1 MASRLLSRS
10 VARTAAQLRLTS
22 APPHTCTPLL
32 RSYRPRSRNL
42 TLGSGADRYQHS
54 RGYAAATSQAAEV
67 EDEAVEQLS
76 EYPTTSPAARKIL
89 HDAWGY
95 TSFRAEQEAV
105 IARLL
110 HGGSAVA
117 VFPTGA
123 GKSLLY
129 QVAAL
134 GFGGGVTVVVSP
146 LIALIKDQ
154 VQDLKKR
161 GIDAA
166 AVDSTMERDEV
177 RAVFERVMNDEVR
190 LLYVSPERLNND
202 AFVQLLSKTTVRLI
216 AVDEAHCVY
225 EWGNSFRPDYLRVA
239 RFVKEIKAERV
250 LCVTATATPEITES
264 ISTAFGIPRDG
275 VFRTST
281 YRPNLTLLSKSF
293 KKDLERLDY
302 LVDFLN
308 ANPGATIIYT
318 LKRSTAVIVAG
329 LLEAAGIEAFPYHAG
344 IDKATRSATQDR
356 FMNSDKLTIVA
367 TIAFGLGINKPN
379 IRNIIHY
386 GPPLSI
392 ENYAQEIGRAGRDGR
407 PSTCLILTAPTDT
420 RTHNFLTVN
429 PLLAP
434 RKSAIRRLL
443 RHAFLTQPPAPPG
456 TTITLPLH
464 ALARV
469 LVTPTR
475 KRKKQKQEEEKEKPK
490 PPPLPQVIRDKEDA
504 TAAVMALLMKVEME
518 CGVVKAL
525 PTAYGVV
532 TYRGLSRLQKLDD
545 EMATAVAEAS
555 TRSETT
561 SDEEGG
567 EGEGLWSF
575 DMRRVSERV
584 RAGRETLLR
593 RLHEWEHEGVVEIDI
608 LGVAARYEVL
618 SALPGTE
625 EAVEEVVERVR
636 SVVKMHEK
644 RSVERRKMV
653 LELVAGRE
661 CFVGV
666 LAGHFGDGEVVRRRR
681 GCGHCQ
687 WCLDRAERRKVEK
700 KERGGKK
707 EGWWKKK
714 RGGG

>member
-10 VARTAAQLRLTS
+10 LARSSTGALRLTS
-22 APPHTCTPLL
+22 AAPPHTPPLL
-32 RSYRPRSRNL
+32 KPYRP
-42 TLGSGADRYQHS
+42 TLVADRYQHS
-54 RGYAAATSQAAEV
+54 RGYAAATSQAVEV

-134 GFGGGVTVVVSP
+134 GFGSGVTVVVSP

-154 VQDLKKR
+154 VQDLQRR
-161 GIDAA
+161 GIGAS
-166 AVDSTMERDEV
+166 AVDSTMEREEV
-177 RAVFERVMNDEVR
+177 RAVFERVKNDEVR

-202 AFVQLLSKTTVRLI
+202 AFVKLLQKTTVRLI

-264 ISTAFGIPRDG
+264 ISTAFGVPSDG

-281 YRPNLTLLSKSF
+281 YRPNLQLLSESF
-293 KKDLERLDY
+293 KTSRDRFDY
-302 LVDFLN
+302 LVEFLN
-308 ANPGATIIYT
+308 SNPGATIVYT
-318 LKRSTAVIVAG
+318 LKRSTAEVVAG
-329 LLEAAGIEAFPYHAG
+329 LLENAGIEAFPYHAG
-344 IDKATRSATQDR
+344 MDKATRNATQDR
-356 FMNSDKLTIVA
+356 FMKSNNITIVA
-367 TIAFGLGINKPN
+367 TIAFGLGINKPD

-407 PSTCLILTAPTDT
+407 PSKCLILMAPPTPAPTT
-420 RTHNFLTVN
+420 SSPSTPSSRR
-429 PLLAP
+429 A
-434 RKSAIRRLL
+434 KAASA
-443 RHAFLTQPPAPPG
+443 ASS
-456 TTITLPLH
+456 
-464 ALARV
+464 
-469 LVTPTR
+469 
-475 KRKKQKQEEEKEKPK
+475 RKKQKKKEAEEEKEKK
-490 PPPLPQVIRDKEDA
+490 KLPLPQVIRAKEDA
-504 TAAVMALLMKVEME
+504 TMAVTALLMKVEME
-518 CGVVKAL
+518 CDVVKAL
-525 PTAYGVV
+525 PTVYGEVL
-532 TYRGLSRLQKLDD
+532 YRGLSRLQELND
-545 EMATAVAEAS
+545 EKAIAIVEES
-555 TRSETT
+555 SRSDP
-561 SDEEGG
+561 DEG
-567 EGEGLWSF
+567 EGEGGGGGLWSF
-575 DMRRVSERV
+575 DLRRVSEQV
-584 RAGRETLLR
+584 GAGRETLLR
-593 RLHEWEHEGVVEIDI
+593 QLHQWEHEGVVEIDS

-618 SALPGTE
+618 RALPGTE
-625 EAVEEVVERVR
+625 EEADQVARKVHD
-636 SVVKMHEK
+636 VVKMHEK
-644 RSVERRKMV
+644 RSMERRKRV

-666 LAGHFGDGEVVRRRR
+666 LAGYFGDGEVVGRG

-687 WCLDRAERRKVEK
+687 WCLDR
-700 KERGGKK
+700 K
-707 EGWWKKK
+707 EGKGDEKRKEGEVLGKLKKK
-714 RGGG
+714 QWVKAWSR